1 MNRNFFVKKTKLKG
15 LKHFLH
21 IPIRFW
27 ERSNMEKIL
36 VIEDNKDYQF
46 LIQTSLGKEYRVMVA
61 ENGNSGVEL
70 ALEHRPDLILLDISL
85 GEVDGFEVCHR
96 LRAMKETEKIPII
109 FLSSRS
115 DTSAKK
121 MGFDLGAD
129 DYVQKPFEAEE
140 LIARIRTRIRQSKAS
155 RENLPAFECKGL
167 KVDFVGH
174 RVFLNEKE
182 VSFSALEFKLLS
194 FFIRHPDRVLARDKI
209 LTSVWGETFVSD
221 RVVDSHIRTIRKKL
235 GPFKSHIESIYGE
248 GYRFNPSPLSQNT
261 DSSDDEQTAA

>member
-1 MNRNFFVKKTKLKG
+1 
-15 LKHFLH
+15 
-21 IPIRFW
+21 
-27 ERSNMEKIL
+27 MEKIL

-46 LIQTSLGKEYRVMVA
+46 LIQTSLGKEYRVIVA
-61 ENGNSGVEL
+61 DNGNSGVEM
-70 ALEHRPDLILLDISL
+70 AKSQRPDLILLDISL

-96 LRAMKETEKIPII
+96 LRAQKETEKVPII

-140 LIARIRTRIRQSKAS
+140 LIARIKARIKQSKVN
-155 RENLPAFECKGL
+155 RENLPAFEHEGL

-174 RVFLNEKE
+174 RVFLIDKE
-182 VSFSALEFKLLS
+182 VSFSALEFKLLAY
-194 FFIRHPDRVLARDKI
+194 FIRHPDHVLARDKI
-209 LTSVWGETFVSD
+209 LNSVWGETFVSD

-248 GYRFNPSPLSQNT
+248 GYRFNPSPLSQDN
-261 DSSDDEQTAA
+261 SIDDDLDLLDCEEDATKTAA